1 VRGVSTPGATTRS
14 GGPGAN
20 MAAKM
25 GPVRARA
32 PAWMWALPALAAIA
46 LYARTLGFAFV
57 WDDLDLIVRHTAL
70 QGPGW
75 ARTLV
80 QDFWISTGG
89 GTGMWRP
96 LVTLSYRVDG
106 VLSGWQPWAF
116 HLVNALAHAAAAVL
130 LARLA
135 FARTAARG
143 AMGAAIAA
151 GLVYASA
158 PAMSEPVAWIA
169 GRTDVFA
176 ALFTLAAIL
185 LARAHRARGS
195 RATAA
200 GSLACTGLA
209 LLAKESALVLPLLIA
224 ADAIDESAAG
234 AGMTSRARAR
244 SALATAWPS
253 LAVVAV
259 WALLHRVVVAGSAHP
274 PAAGAAAGIAAL
286 VWAPLAWL
294 LPWAPHSPLLDL
306 WHAPP
311 APVAAL
317 AWIGLIAVCGLG
329 AWLARR
335 RVPLLLPL
343 ALIFLP
349 LVPVSA
355 ASLLESGVRFAERA
369 LALPVAGMALAL
381 GALAA
386 LAPVPRRR
394 FATASLAGWAALQA
408 AFALAPIGA
417 WANEEARIR
426 RIAQVR
432 PRDLDALLGLADL
445 LSTEGR
451 EREALSWI
459 ERAEAVA
466 PGDPGPAIARASVA
480 FRAGRDMEALGYAS
494 RAAILAP
501 ENLAAGVIRVRALS
515 RLGNAAAATA
525 AADSVVA
532 MHPDEP
538 AALGAQGVARLAAGD
553 PAGALAPLREASRRL
568 LDDVGLA
575 WDLGRA
581 AIAVGDVPLAREAFE
596 RAVVAAPDAYDAW
609 LGVADT
615 RARLGDAAGAYA
627 ALRRAASLPGA
638 SDGRAAALRARIAQR
653 QKP

>member
-1 VRGVSTPGATTRS
+1 MRGVSTRGSGA
-14 GGPGAN
+14 GQ
-20 MAAKM
+20 AAKKP
-25 GPVRARA
+25 GRAHARA
-32 PAWMWALPALAAIA
+32 PAWVWVLPALAAIA

-106 VLSGWQPWAF
+106 VLSGWQPWVF
-116 HLVNALAHAAAAVL
+116 HLVNVIAHATAAVL

-135 FARTAARG
+135 FARAAARG
-143 AMGAAIAA
+143 AASVGAALAA

-169 GRTDVFA
+169 GRTDAFA

-185 LARAHRARGS
+185 LARTHRASGS
-195 RATAA
+195 RAAAA
-200 GSLACTGLA
+200 GSLACGALA

-224 ADAIDESAAG
+224 ADAIDGSAA
-234 AGMTSRARAR
+234 SSSSSARTR
-244 SALATAWPS
+244 SALVAAWPW
-253 LAVVAV
+253 VALV
-259 WALLHRVVVAGSAHP
+259 AAWALLHRVVVAGSSHP

-286 VWAPLAWL
+286 VWAHLAWL

-306 WHAPP
+306 WRAPSP
-311 APVAAL
+311 TVAAL
-317 AWIGLIAVCGLG
+317 AWVGLILVCGLG

-343 ALIFLP
+343 ALLFLP
-349 LVPVSA
+349 LVPVAA
-355 ASLLESGVRFAERA
+355 ASLVESGVRFAERA
-369 LALPVAGMALAL
+369 LALPVAGMALAFA
-381 GALAA
+381 ALAA
-386 LAPVPRRR
+386 SVPEPRRR
-394 FATASLAGWAALQA
+394 LATVALAGWAALQA

-426 RIAQVR
+426 RVAEVR

-445 LSTEGR
+445 LSSEGR
-451 EREALSWI
+451 EREALPWI

-466 PGDPGPAIARASVA
+466 PGDPGPAIARASLA
-480 FRAGRDMEALGYAS
+480 FRAGRDMEALGFAS
-494 RAAILAP
+494 RAATIEP
-501 ENLAAGVIRVRALS
+501 WNLAAGVIRVRALV
-515 RLGNAAAATA
+515 RLGRAVEGVA
-525 AADSVVA
+525 AADSLLA
-532 MHPDEP
+532 AHPGEP

-553 PAGALAPLREASRRL
+553 AAGAVTPLNEASRRL
-568 LDDVGLA
+568 LDDAGLA

-581 AIAVGDVPLAREAFE
+581 AIAVGDVTLAREAFE
-596 RAVVAAPDAYDAW
+596 RAVTAAPGAYDAW

-638 SDGRAAALRARIAQR
+638 SDGRAAALRARIVQR